1 MDRTTMNK
9 AKFSTWLKAGTI
21 LRRFGARDE
30 GATAPIFAFC
40 AIAIVF
46 AAGIAI
52 DGSRQSTARV
62 QVQSATDAA
71 ALAAAAAYGTGSS
84 EYRAVANAYFRK
96 TIAQFPDLAAAN
108 ITTDVSIDKTNNTL
122 TMTAS
127 GDIPTTLT
135 SIGGFES
142 MPLGASSTQSSSIG
156 SGGSGAGAQGSDGGS
171 TGGGSISSTVSL
183 PVFSDHHKGQIILV
197 MDYSSSM
204 DESIGGKKK
213 YVTMRDEAA
222 KLVSSLSQNKT
233 NKDVEFGLV
242 PFSHAVRVTMPNNFY
257 YGQTG
262 TSSTTNCIDDRNYPY
277 NLSTSTPDT
286 SSKNN
291 STKFFTTSCSYFSS
305 KNLNVRALSLDHTAT
320 INQINAM
327 SPYGN
332 THIALGM
339 ETAWHL
345 LTPNAPYQATVNTEQ
360 TLKAVVLLTDGQQT
374 SPGNGPN
381 NILSVAQAEKN
392 LEEQCKLMKAAGV
405 RVVTV
410 SFDLSDTQT
419 QNRLKDCA
427 SENLDKEVAAGQP
440 KPKYYFNTNTN
451 EELAS
456 AFGIIRD
463 SLARNMYLSK

>member
-1 MDRTTMNK
+1 MHT

-40 AIAIVF
+40 AIALVF

-71 ALAAAAAYGTGSS
+71 ALAAAAAYGTGS
-84 EYRAVANAYFRK
+84 ENYKTVANSYFQK
-96 TIAQFPDLAAAN
+96 SIAQFPDLAAAN

-122 TMTAS
+122 TMTAT
-127 GDIPTTLT
+127 GEIPTTLT
-135 SIGGFES
+135 SIAGFDS
-142 MPLGASSTQSSSIG
+142 MPLGADSSEPVSSGTG
-156 SGGSGAGAQGSDGGS
+156 SGSGTGTQQVAS

-183 PVFSDHHKGQIILV
+183 PVFSDHHKGQIVLV

-242 PFSHAVRVTMPNNFY
+242 PFSHAVRVTMPNNYY

-277 NLSTSTPDT
+277 NRSTSTPDT

-291 STKFFTTSCSYFSS
+291 SSKFFTTSCSYFSS

-345 LTPNAPYQATVNTEQ
+345 LTPNAPYQAPVNTEE

-381 NILSVAQAEKN
+381 NILSVAQAETN
-392 LEEQCKLMKAAGV
+392 LEEQCKLMKAAGI

-419 QNRLKDCA
+419 QNRLKEC
-427 SENLDKEVAAGQP
+427 SSVNEDKEVAAGQP